1 MMKKLL
7 GIVAVS
13 FTLTG
18 CAISQP
24 APRPTPD
31 VVSVAYGI
39 PADCEIKD
47 LISLDVSFQAL
58 DQTEADAKEVRNCIV
73 GTPNSDVGIWF
84 DYKLSEQ
91 SDWEAAANST
101 LKDEG
106 YVAFDA
112 GLEGVEVYRAQI
124 GSEEEGISC
133 SMKGHMGGV
142 EFSIIEPWV
151 ECDDSWN
158 KDLAGYVV
166 KHAEEVF

>member
-1 MMKKLL
+1 MKKLL
-7 GIVAVS
+7 GIVS
-13 FTLTG
+13 ITLALSG

-24 APRPTPD
+24 APRPTPE
-31 VVSVAYGI
+31 VVSVTYVL
-39 PADCEIKD
+39 PEDCEIQE
-47 LISLDVSFQAL
+47 LVSLDVSFQAL
-58 DQTEADAKEVRNCIV
+58 DQTEAGAKGVRSCVV

-91 SDWEAAANST
+91 SDWEASVNST

-106 YVAFDA
+106 YTVFDV
-112 GLEGVEVYRAQI
+112 GIEDVEVYRAQV

-151 ECDDSWN
+151 ECDDTWN
-158 KDLAGYVV
+158 NDLVGYVV
-166 KHAEEVF
+166 KHAEDAF